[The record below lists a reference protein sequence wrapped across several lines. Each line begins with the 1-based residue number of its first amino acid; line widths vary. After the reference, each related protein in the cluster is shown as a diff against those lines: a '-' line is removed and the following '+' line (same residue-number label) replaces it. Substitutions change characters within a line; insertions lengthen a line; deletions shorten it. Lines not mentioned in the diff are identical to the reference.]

1 MFKAGFSLASL
12 VLFTVVVAIAMAS
25 LRMAIVHGDR
35 LDEEAMVMIGI
46 FGTALGAVVGLTV
59 GLKQPRPVLG
69 VVVGLVGG
77 AAAGPL
83 ALVLVANPECIL
95 VIAVGSVI
103 LIGFAAAVRRFSG
116 PRPS

>member
-12 VLFTVVVAIAMAS
+12 VLFTVVVAVAMAS

-35 LDEEAMVMIGI
+35 LDDEAMVAIGI
-46 FGTALGAVVGLTV
+46 LGVVLGAAVGLVV

-69 VVVGLVGG
+69 TVVGLFGG

-83 ALVLVANPECIL
+83 TLVLVATPECLL

-103 LIGFAAAVRRFSG
+103 LIGFAVVVRRFSA
-116 PRPS
+116 PRPD